1 MFDVVYEESFSSIG
15 IVLPDV
21 VIFLFFPCL
30 RERREGFRV
39 GSARV

>member
-21 VIFLFFPCL
+21 VILSFLSL
-30 RERREGFRV
+30 SERKKGRISGREC
-39 GSARV
+39 